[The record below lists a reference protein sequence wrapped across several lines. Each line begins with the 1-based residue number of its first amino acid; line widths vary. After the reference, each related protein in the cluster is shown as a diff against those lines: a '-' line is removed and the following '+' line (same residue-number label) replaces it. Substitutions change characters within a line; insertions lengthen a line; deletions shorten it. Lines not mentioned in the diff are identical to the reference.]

1 MTQTPQAPAAPT
13 IDRQQVL
20 AELEESLL
28 QRQDLDAAAR
38 ETMLRHFEAALQDP
52 ASAAG
57 PGSVGPDRSVW
68 QQTVDMLQQEQVIDA
83 GDRDAL
89 MRSFD
94 EAMAPLHDAAVKA
107 AAQSAAQDAIAN
119 PAEWQRRRASAAQPQ
134 VAAAAA
140 GMPPTLS
147 IVGADRGRR

>member
-1 MTQTPQAPAAPT
+1 MTQTPQHPAAST
-13 IDRQQVL
+13 NDHQQVL
-20 AELEESLL
+20 AELEASLL

-57 PGSVGPDRSVW
+57 LGSIGPDRAVW
-68 QQTVDMLQQEQVIDA
+68 QQTVEMLQQEQVIDP

-107 AAQSAAQDAIAN
+107 AAQPVAGDAID
-119 PAEWQRRRASAAQPQ
+119 PAQWQRRRAAASQPQ
-134 VAAAAA
+134 AADAAT